1 VGRALGGPWPGG
13 PRRSGGFL
21 CSGSS
26 ANLVSHI
33 GGIYARFMDK
43 QFLVAQLTDRVR
55 ASAQV
60 ARKAGQAAEEEARD
74 GATASEKRE
83 NARVSQEY
91 SGLARG
97 QKERAARALTEL
109 SVLETF
115 RPPARLAAR
124 GPVAVGAIVEV
135 EMENDSGQGFQGR
148 TFFLAPAGAGVELT
162 GPDGDGF
169 LSVVTPVSPIGRAVL
184 GKRVGDTVEVMV
196 EGEPREWKITFVE

>member
-1 VGRALGGPWPGG
+1 
-13 PRRSGGFL
+13 
-21 CSGSS
+21 
-26 ANLVSHI
+26 
-33 GGIYARFMDK
+33 MDK

-55 ASAQV
+55 ASAHV

-115 RPPARLAAR
+115 RPARLATR

-169 LSVVTPVSPIGRAVL
+169 LSVVTPASPIGRAVL

>member
-1 VGRALGGPWPGG
+1 
-13 PRRSGGFL
+13 
-21 CSGSS
+21 
-26 ANLVSHI
+26 
-33 GGIYARFMDK
+33 MDK
-43 QFLVAQLTDRVR
+43 QFLVAQLTERVR

-60 ARKAGQAAEEEARD
+60 ARKAGQAAEDEARD

-109 SVLETF
+109 SVLEIF
-115 RPPARLAAR
+115 RPPARLPAR